1 MAKKSAAEVFKE
13 ETICAN
19 KAKEV
24 LDNYDSRSKE
34 EVLAAF
40 QSLHASFEQ
49 LLGDA
54 NMITSISD
62 RLQNKLNNANELMRT
77 QAEEINKQNAEL
89 DKKNKELTETIDE
102 LTKARVG
109 RQAATITLV
118 LFVVLFITEEILIGP
133 QIDVLTNNNQIYAA
147 LIKGAI
153 ALLLKPLEGFVEG
166 QLLKAVQRAEKKKRL
181 QEEAL
186 LAQAQQQSAN

>member
-1 MAKKSAAEVFKE
+1 MAKKTAAEVFSE
-13 ETICAN
+13 EFICAN

-24 LDNYDSRSKE
+24 IENQDNFSKDQIIE
-34 EVLAAF
+34 EF
-40 QSLHASFEQ
+40 KKLHGSFEQ
-49 LLGDA
+49 LMGDA
-54 NMITSISD
+54 TMITSISD
-62 RLQNKLNNANELMRT
+62 RLQNKLNSANELMKM
-77 QAEEINKQNAEL
+77 QAEEISKQNSEL
-89 DKKNKELTETIDE
+89 DTKNKALTETIEE

-133 QIDVLTNNNQIYAA
+133 QIDNLTNNNQVYSA

-153 ALLLKPLEGFVEG
+153 ALLLKPLEGFVES

-181 QEEAL
+181 EELAMEEKLKQE
-186 LAQAQQQSAN
+186 QAA